1 MSDLLNLFP
10 YLWFG
15 IASLAA
21 LILTVYDKIAAGHF
35 PGHRVPEKT
44 LFIVSLLGGSIMM
57 YTVMQIIR
65 HKTKH
70 KRFMIGIPLI
80 IVAQLLLLI
89 GIILVK

>member
-1 MSDLLNLFP
+1 MSDLLDLLP

-21 LILTVYDKIAAGHF
+21 LILTVYDKIAARHF
-35 PGHRVPEKT
+35 PDHRVPEKT

-80 IVAQLLLLI
+80 IIAQLLLI